1 MVTREGKTLP
11 LGRIQVQ
18 CGFDSRSGHDLLI
31 KTKNM
36 AKIIENEKGF
46 RLIEI
51 SAEEM
56 REIHPEMRGADWF
69 PICDSCARGGL
80 EKGIYIAVL
89 NRWLCPEC
97 CEKWYSSAVRYP
109 EDARVEERNFNRYK
123 GILGL

>member
-18 CGFDSRSGHDLLI
+18 CGFDSRSGHNLLI

-51 SAEEM
+51 GSEEM
-56 REIHPEMRGADWF
+56 REIHPEMKGADWF

-80 EKGIYIAVL
+80 EKGVYVAVL

-97 CEKWYSSAVRYP
+97 CEKWYSAGVRYP
-109 EDARVEERNFNRYK
+109 GDTRVEERNFNRYK
-123 GILGL
+123 EMLAL

>member
-1 MVTREGKTLP
+1 
-11 LGRIQVQ
+11 
-18 CGFDSRSGHDLLI
+18 
-31 KTKNM
+31 M

-56 REIHPEMRGADWF
+56 REIHPEMKGADWF
-69 PICDSCARGGL
+69 PICDSCGRSGL
-80 EKGIYIAVL
+80 KKGIYIAVL

-109 EDARVEERNFNRYK
+109 GDARIEERNFNRYK
-123 GILGL
+123 EILGL

>member
-18 CGFDSRSGHDLLI
+18 CGFDSRSGHNLLI

-36 AKIIENEKGF
+36 AKIVENEKGF

-56 REIHPEMRGADWF
+56 REIHPEMLRPDKTKETETT
-69 PICDSCARGGL
+69 L
-80 EKGIYIAVL
+80 
-89 NRWLCPEC
+89 
-97 CEKWYSSAVRYP
+97 
-109 EDARVEERNFNRYK
+109 
-123 GILGL
+123 